1 MCWLLLPNIVIILM
15 WQVAAKPMQSFIL
28 MSGIAALIIAQ
39 VRSRAIRTIGA
50 IVIFVMVSIFYV
62 ARLFG
67 IPPLNLAVVAQFITE
82 VRPLRSP
89 EYAVAGLVLAAL
101 LLLVLRMTPNVERFH
116 NRTQFLYA
124 AVAIGL
130 FAMLDAS
137 FSQAKGIGLTP
148 PVEGEKV
155 DSAVKQVGLAPQVIK
170 GRNVLVILVEALG
183 KPAASPER
191 ELFEADWNR
200 PEWKKRYIVQT
211 GSNHFAGST
220 TYGELREL
228 CDTTTPYDTFDFSSA
243 DCLPER
249 FVRAG
254 YETTAIHS
262 FSASFFDRTTWYPK
276 TGFQNLVFDDAL
288 AKAGAR
294 ACQGIFPGRCDVD
307 VGKVIHD
314 RLSRAGKP
322 QFIYWLT
329 LNTHAP
335 VIADDTLGTTRCTL
349 GKQEWRFG
357 FPAICRMFELHHAL
371 ANSIDELVMSP
382 DLPDMDILMVGDH
395 RPPLFD
401 REANARF
408 SQDRVP
414 WIYLRAKDQPPA
426 AKDQS
431 RPL

>member
-1 MCWLLLPNIVIILM
+1 MAQTSEGSIVSKIASRIPPDFPARWILCWLLLPTIVIILM

-191 ELFEADWNR
+191 EL
-200 PEWKKRYIVQT
+200 
-211 GSNHFAGST
+211 
-220 TYGELREL
+220 

-243 DCLPER
+243 NCLPER

-254 YETTAIHS
+254 YETTA
-262 FSASFFDRTTWYPK
+262 
-276 TGFQNLVFDDAL
+276 
-288 AKAGAR
+288 
-294 ACQGIFPGRCDVD
+294 
-307 VGKVIHD
+307 
-314 RLSRAGKP
+314 
-322 QFIYWLT
+322 
-329 LNTHAP
+329 NT
-335 VIADDTLGTTRCTL
+335 V
-349 GKQEWRFG
+349 
-357 FPAICRMFELHHAL
+357 
-371 ANSIDELVMSP
+371 
-382 DLPDMDILMVGDH
+382 
-395 RPPLFD
+395 
-401 REANARF
+401 
-408 SQDRVP
+408 
-414 WIYLRAKDQPPA
+414 
-426 AKDQS
+426 S
-431 RPL
+431 RPASSTGPPGIRRPASRIWYSMTR